1 MKVLKTRAAL
11 IAELNPLWQCA
22 ARISLIPT
30 MGALHEG
37 HMSLARL
44 CGPCDVRV
52 TSIFVNPTQFGENE
66 DLARYPR
73 TLEQDLILCE
83 QEGIDFVYAPS
94 AEEMYDGKLNVTV
107 DPGELANVWEGAIRP
122 GHFRGVLTVVA
133 KFLHQVRPDSAVF
146 GEKDFQQLA
155 LIRGMCKALDWPVT
169 ILAGKTMREDDGLAM
184 SSRNRFLKKQEREQA
199 VVLYQALRAG
209 QEVIK
214 AGERRLPVV
223 KQEMLNVMGDVPEA
237 SVDYLT
243 VVDSESLAEQD
254 LVSLDARLIGA
265 IRLGSVRLI
274 DNLPARDASPELSTV

>member
-1 MKVLKTRAAL
+1 MKVLKTRAEL
-11 IAELNPLWQCA
+11 NAELNPLWQCA

-37 HMSLARL
+37 HLSLARL

-52 TSIFVNPTQFGENE
+52 MSIFVNPSQFGPSE

-73 TLEQDLILCE
+73 TLDQDLMLCE
-83 QEGIDFVYAPS
+83 QEGLDFVYAPTV
-94 AEEMYDGKLNVTV
+94 EEMYNSRLNITV
-107 DPGELANVWEGAIRP
+107 DPGELGTIWEGAIRP

-133 KFLHQVRPDSAVF
+133 KLLHQVRPDSAVF

-155 LIRGMCKALDWPVT
+155 LIREMCKALDWPVSV
-169 ILAGKTMREDDGLAM
+169 LAAKTMREDDGLAM

-209 QEVIK
+209 QESIK
-214 AGERRLPVV
+214 SGEQRLAEV

-237 SVDYLT
+237 LVDYLT
-243 VVDSESLAEQD
+243 VVDSETLAEQD
-254 LVSLDARLIGA
+254 VITMNARLIGA

-274 DNLPARDASPELSTV
+274 DNLPASDASPELSTV